1 MADIVVEKTGEDVA
15 SKSLR
20 VTVPVER
27 VRLAEDRALQY
38 FSRRAR
44 LPGFRPGKAPAGVVR
59 KRFGDQIRQTV
70 LEEVIRESWETARTS
85 ESLKPIADPSIKN
98 LKFEDG
104 SAIEFDLLVEV
115 HPDIALERVGGFRVS
130 RSVAPVLDESVEE
143 QLQRI
148 REQKA
153 AWLPVEG
160 AQPAPGQMVR
170 VEVAPIEN
178 GVVAPAQ
185 PYSLVLGD
193 QQAVPEL
200 EVRIMALLPGQSVDT
215 DIRLPDDHPDESRRG
230 QSRRVRVTL
239 HEVKRQELP
248 ALDDGFAR
256 ELGEFDS
263 LAALRAAIRQDLERE
278 AAREADGRVRQ
289 ALLGQIIEANR
300 IPAPDSLVHRVLH
313 GLAHMYRV
321 PEDQLG
327 AFEAQFRPV
336 AVTQVQRDLALEA
349 VVEANQLRA
358 TEAEIDERV
367 ASLAAARNVPAGE
380 MYATLQ
386 KANRLAEIER
396 GITEDK
402 AFAFLLQ
409 QSTVDETST

>member
-278 AAREADGRVRQ
+278 SAREADGRVRQ

>member
-1 MADIVVEKTGEDVA
+1 MAEIVVEKLGEDVA

-27 VRLAEDRALQY
+27 VRQAEDRALQY

-44 LPGFRPGKAPAGVVR
+44 LPGFRQGKAPAGVVR

-104 SAIEFDLLVEV
+104 SAIEFDLLVEIR
-115 HPDIALERVGGFRVS
+115 PNIILERVGGFRVT
-130 RSVAPVLDESVEE
+130 RSVAPVTDTMVDE
-143 QLQRI
+143 QLQRL

-160 AQPAPGQMVR
+160 ARPAPGQMVR
-170 VEVAPIEN
+170 VEVAPIED
-178 GVVAPAQ
+178 GTAQPAQ
-185 PYSLVLGD
+185 PYSLVLGE

-200 EVRIMALLPGQSVDT
+200 EERIMTMLPGETLDA
-215 DIRLPDDHPDESRRG
+215 DIRIPDDHPDESRRG

-248 ALDDGFAR
+248 AADDGFAR
-256 ELGEFDS
+256 ELGDFDS
-263 LAALRAAIRQDLERE
+263 LDALRSAIREDLERE
-278 AAREADGRVRQ
+278 AIREADARVRQ
-289 ALLGQIIEANR
+289 AMLAQVIEANR

-336 AVTQVQRDLALEA
+336 AVSQVQRDLALDAVIEA
-349 VVEANQLRA
+349 QGLRA
-358 TEAEIDERV
+358 TEAELDERV
-367 ASLAAARNVPAGE
+367 GAMAAARNVPAGD

-386 KANRLAEIER
+386 KANRLPELER
-396 GITEDK
+396 SITEEK

>member
-1 MADIVVEKTGEDVA
+1 MTGIIVEKTSEDVA

-20 VTVPVER
+20 VTVPAER
-27 VRLAEDRALQY
+27 VRQAEDRAVQY
-38 FSRRAR
+38 YSRQAR

-70 LEEVIRESWETARTS
+70 LEEVIRESWETAQS
-85 ESLKPIADPSIKN
+85 AESLKPIADPSIKN
-98 LKFEDG
+98 LKFEAG
-104 SAIEFDLLVEV
+104 SDIEFELLVEV
-115 HPDIALERVGGFRVS
+115 RPDITLDRVGGFRVS
-130 RSVAPVLDESVEE
+130 RSIAPVTDGAVDE
-143 QLQRI
+143 QLQRF

-160 AQPAPGQMVR
+160 TQPSPGQMVR
-170 VEVAPIEN
+170 VEVAPIED
-178 GVVAPAQ
+178 GVAAPAQ

-200 EVRIMALLPGQSVDT
+200 EERIMTLVPGQTVET
-215 DIRLPDDHPDESRRG
+215 DIRLPEDHPDESRRG
-230 QSRRVRVTL
+230 QTRRVQVTL

-263 LAALRAAIRQDLERE
+263 LAALHAAIRQDLEGE
-278 AAREADGRVRQ
+278 AVREADVRVRQ

-300 IPAPDSLVHRVLH
+300 IPAPDTLVHRVLH

-321 PEDQLG
+321 PEEQLE
-327 AFEAQFRPV
+327 AFAGKFRPV
-336 AVTQVQRDLALEA
+336 AVSQVQRDLALGAVIEA
-349 VVEANQLRA
+349 QGLRA
-358 TEAEIDERV
+358 TESEVDERV
-367 ASLAAARNVPAGE
+367 AAMAAARNVPAGE

-386 KANRLAEIER
+386 KANRLPELER
-396 GITEDK
+396 SITEEK

-409 QSTVDETST
+409 QSTVDETTT

>member
-70 LEEVIRESWETARTS
+70 LEEVIRESWETARSS

-115 HPDIALERVGGFRVS
+115 HPDIALDRVGGFRVS
-130 RSVAPVLDESVEE
+130 RTVPAVTDESVDE
-143 QLQRI
+143 QLQRL

-153 AWLPVEG
+153 AWLPVDG

-178 GVVAPAQ
+178 GVVASAQ

-200 EVRIMALLPGQSVDT
+200 EERIMALLPGQTVDT
-215 DIRLPDDHPDESRRG
+215 DIHLPNDHPDESRRG

-256 ELGEFDS
+256 ELGEFHS

-278 AAREADGRVRQ
+278 AVRDADSRVRQ

-300 IPAPDSLVHRVLH
+300 VPAPDTLVHRVLH

-336 AVTQVQRDLALEA
+336 AVTQVQRDLALDA
-349 VVEANQLRA
+349 VVEAQHLRA

-367 ASLAAARNVPAGE
+367 TAMAAARNVPAGE

-396 GITEDK
+396 GITEEK

-409 QSTVDETST
+409 QSTVDETS